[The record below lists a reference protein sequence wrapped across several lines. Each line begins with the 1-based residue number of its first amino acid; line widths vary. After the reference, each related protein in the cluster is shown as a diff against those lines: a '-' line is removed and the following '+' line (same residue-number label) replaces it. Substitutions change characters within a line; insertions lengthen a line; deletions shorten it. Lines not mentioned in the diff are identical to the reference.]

1 MFKSDV
7 LQLRDGSTIEATAA
21 VILRQLH
28 LLQKTRPTAF
38 RQTVAR
44 YRGHALWQDDT
55 HSQAAT
61 QMSLLKFGLPIETV
75 RRVIAAAVTGS
86 IDALEIRSPLS
97 SGNLEFAEPNA
108 VAITGTVICAF
119 KAGEYGEWAHVR
131 IGTVREVAGVGNDG
145 HCVIGK
151 DVQVFVPPGDE
162 FIVAGCPC
170 NGHVVRI
177 CNDLYAFFR

>member
-1 MFKSDV
+1 MSKSDV

-28 LLQKTRPTAF
+28 LLQQTRPTAF

-55 HSQAAT
+55 HSQAAI
-61 QMSLLKFGLPIETV
+61 QMSLLKFAGPIKTV
-75 RRVIAAAVTGS
+75 QRVIAAAVTGP
-86 IDALEIRSPLS
+86 IDALEIRSPFSNGTVVL
-97 SGNLEFAEPNA
+97 AEPNA
-108 VAITGTVICAF
+108 VAITGTVVCAF
-119 KAGEYGEWAHVR
+119 SAGEYGDWAHVR

-162 FIVAGCPC
+162 FVVAGCPC
-170 NGHVVRI
+170 DGHIVRI
-177 CNDLYAFFR
+177 SGDLYAFFR